1 MKHLTQ
7 YILFESG
14 SIGGNRILRDDVKP
28 TVEKYEKEVLQKFP
42 GYKKYEI
49 TGSYNA
55 GTKKDHGD
63 IDLCIW
69 IDSKED
75 IKNVKKEFKKHVE
88 DLPDELTPK
97 FRSGRNQGKKAQL
110 YGSIVTCQI
119 PIVGK
124 EDEFVQIDNIIVLT
138 PEELNFQKSFL
149 NLNAQLQTFDTAI
162 VRVAPDDKKEKAFKH
177 YGIADLPRLDTNQ
190 EFEFVLSSAGLSLR
204 KVTLTDERKQKAK
217 EEIWRSVNWEDVTW
231 LLDMILDFKS
241 DGKEYEEML
250 DRAAEVFKNDERARK
265 RMCGVMK
272 SMINIGPGEVGTPKG
287 EAKEKGIKLAYNK
300 LGVKMNENKIENN
313 IMMKSLNNYI
323 TEKLSFSDAF
333 YKFSCKIMGVECITQ
348 DKYIK
353 ELKSFVQEHSNNKC
367 SIIIKTYKQIKSD
380 LNNCLNKNEY
390 VDIPISNGPNMTI
403 KEAINKGKWFNDI
416 TLNDNTP
423 FVCYYSKDNKDKY
436 VLEPDS
442 LFFIA
447 AKTKKGYREIKCGLW
462 LNADDPAA
470 FGWQVKNVKIP
481 QALDYDQWKANE
493 KKKADEK
500 KKQEQESIKATI
512 KRMENELAQLKKI
525 IKTEE

>member
-1 MKHLTQ
+1 MKNLTQ

-14 SIGGNRILRDDVKP
+14 SIGGNRILRADVKP
-28 TVEKYEKEVLQKFP
+28 TVEKYENEVLQKFP
-42 GYKKYEI
+42 GYKKCEI

-75 IKNVKKEFKKHVE
+75 IKKVKKEFKKHVE

-138 PEELNFQKSFL
+138 QEELNFQKSFL

-217 EEIWRSVNWEDVTW
+217 EEIWRSVNWEDVIW
-231 LLDMILDFKS
+231 LLDTILDFKS

-287 EAKEKGIKLAYNK
+287 EAKEKGIKLAYDK
-300 LGVKMNENKIENN
+300 LGVEMNENKIENN
-313 IMMKSLNNYI
+313 YFKPINKYL
-323 TEKLSFSDAF
+323 TES
-333 YKFSCKIMGVECITQ
+333 I
-348 DKYIK
+348 DKYF
-353 ELKSFVQEHSNNKC
+353 S
-367 SIIIKTYKQIKSD
+367 
-380 LNNCLNKNEY
+380 
-390 VDIPISNGPNMTI
+390 
-403 KEAINKGKWFNDI
+403 
-416 TLNDNTP
+416 
-423 FVCYYSKDNKDKY
+423 
-436 VLEPDS
+436 
-442 LFFIA
+442 
-447 AKTKKGYREIKCGLW
+447 
-462 LNADDPAA
+462 
-470 FGWQVKNVKIP
+470 
-481 QALDYDQWKANE
+481 
-493 KKKADEK
+493 
-500 KKQEQESIKATI
+500 KQEIEKIKKDIEAKDGQFIEFIDDKVDKKLGLKDAYYDYFDQCLDDDRCTTEMASYIEMVIGRNNFSLEQVQKFI
-512 KRMENELAQLKKI
+512 KDEL
-525 IKTEE
+525 

>member
-14 SIGGNRILRDDVKP
+14 SIGGNRILRADVKP

-42 GYKKYEI
+42 GYKKCEI

-63 IDLCIW
+63 IDLCVW

-97 FRSGRNQGKKAQL
+97 FRSGKNQGKKAQL

-231 LLDMILDFKS
+231 LLDTILDFKS

-287 EAKEKGIKLAYNK
+287 EAKEKGIKLAYYK

-313 IMMKSLNNYI
+313 YFRPINKYL
-323 TEKLSFSDAF
+323 TESVDKYFSEQEKGKILKDIWDKDGEF
-333 YKFSCKIMGVECITQ
+333 YKMLKQLDIETSNQGICQYFDDLLDDDRMLAEFATYISNIIGRSNFSVEQ
-348 DKYIK
+348 VRK
-353 ELKSFVQEHSNNKC
+353 FVQSE
-367 SIIIKTYKQIKSD
+367 D
-380 LNNCLNKNEY
+380 L
-390 VDIPISNGPNMTI
+390 
-403 KEAINKGKWFNDI
+403 KG
-416 TLNDNTP
+416 
-423 FVCYYSKDNKDKY
+423 
-436 VLEPDS
+436 
-442 LFFIA
+442 
-447 AKTKKGYREIKCGLW
+447 
-462 LNADDPAA
+462 
-470 FGWQVKNVKIP
+470 
-481 QALDYDQWKANE
+481 
-493 KKKADEK
+493 
-500 KKQEQESIKATI
+500 
-512 KRMENELAQLKKI
+512 
-525 IKTEE
+525 

>member
-14 SIGGNRILRDDVKP
+14 SIGGNRILRADVKP

-42 GYKKYEI
+42 GYKKCEI

-97 FRSGRNQGKKAQL
+97 FRSGKNQGKKAQL

-177 YGIADLPRLDTNQ
+177 YGIADLPILDTNQ

-287 EAKEKGIKLAYNK
+287 EAKEKGIKLAYDK

-313 IMMKSLNNYI
+313 YFRPINKYLIESI
-323 TEKLSFSDAF
+323 
-333 YKFSCKIMGVECITQ
+333 
-348 DKYIK
+348 DKYFSKQEIAKIK
-353 ELKSFVQEHSNNKC
+353 KDIDAKDGQFIKFIDDKVDKKLGWKVAYYDYFDQCLDDDRCAAEMASYIE
-367 SIIIKTYKQIKSD
+367 IIIRR
-380 LNNCLNKNEY
+380 NNF
-390 VDIPISNGPNMTI
+390 S
-403 KEAINKGKWFNDI
+403 
-416 TLNDNTP
+416 
-423 FVCYYSKDNKDKY
+423 
-436 VLEPDS
+436 LE
-442 LFFIA
+442 
-447 AKTKKGYREIKCGLW
+447 
-462 LNADDPAA
+462 
-470 FGWQVKNVKIP
+470 QVKKFIN
-481 QALDYDQWKANE
+481 
-493 KKKADEK
+493 DE
-500 KKQEQESIKATI
+500 
-512 KRMENELAQLKKI
+512 L
-525 IKTEE
+525 

>member
-1 MKHLTQ
+1 MKHITQ

-14 SIGGNRILRDDVKP
+14 SIGGNRILRADVKP

-42 GYKKYEI
+42 GYKKCEI

-69 IDSKED
+69 IDSEED
-75 IKNVKKEFKKHVE
+75 IKKVKKEFKKHVE

-217 EEIWRSVNWEDVTW
+217 EEIWRSVNWEDVIW
-231 LLDMILDFKS
+231 LLDTILDFKS

-287 EAKEKGIKLAYNK
+287 EAKEKGIKLAYDK
-300 LGVKMNENKIENN
+300 LGVEMNENKIENN
-313 IMMKSLNNYI
+313 YFKPINKYLTESIDKYFSKQE
-323 TEKLSFSDAF
+323 TEKIKKDIDAKDG
-333 YKFSCKIMGVECITQ
+333 KFIEFID
-348 DKYIK
+348 DK
-353 ELKSFVQEHSNNKC
+353 
-367 SIIIKTYKQIKSD
+367 
-380 LNNCLNKNEY
+380 
-390 VDIPISNGPNMTI
+390 VD
-403 KEAINKGKWFNDI
+403 
-416 TLNDNTP
+416 
-423 FVCYYSKDNKDKY
+423 
-436 VLEPDS
+436 
-442 LFFIA
+442 
-447 AKTKKGYREIKCGLW
+447 KK
-462 LNADDPAA
+462 
-470 FGWQVKNVKIP
+470 
-481 QALDYDQWKANE
+481 LDWKAAYYDYFDQCLDDDRCATEMASYIEMVIGRNNFSLE
-493 KKKADEK
+493 QVQKFIKDE
-500 KKQEQESIKATI
+500 
-512 KRMENELAQLKKI
+512 L
-525 IKTEE
+525 

>member
-1 MKHLTQ
+1 MKKLTQ

-14 SIGGNRILRDDVKP
+14 SIGGNRILRADVKP

-42 GYKKYEI
+42 GYKKCEI

-75 IKNVKKEFKKHVE
+75 IKKVKKEFKKHVE

-97 FRSGRNQGKKAQL
+97 FRIGRNQGKKAQL

-149 NLNAQLQTFDTAI
+149 NLNAQLQTCDTAI

-217 EEIWRSVNWEDVTW
+217 EEIWRSVNWEDVIW
-231 LLDMILDFKS
+231 LLDTILDFKS

-272 SMINIGPGEVGTPKG
+272 SMIKIGPGEVGTPKG
-287 EAKEKGIKLAYNK
+287 EAKEKGIKLAYDK
-300 LGVKMNENKIENN
+300 LGVEMNENKIENN
-313 IMMKSLNNYI
+313 YFKPINKYL
-323 TEKLSFSDAF
+323 TES
-333 YKFSCKIMGVECITQ
+333 I
-348 DKYIK
+348 DKYF
-353 ELKSFVQEHSNNKC
+353 S
-367 SIIIKTYKQIKSD
+367 
-380 LNNCLNKNEY
+380 
-390 VDIPISNGPNMTI
+390 
-403 KEAINKGKWFNDI
+403 
-416 TLNDNTP
+416 
-423 FVCYYSKDNKDKY
+423 
-436 VLEPDS
+436 
-442 LFFIA
+442 
-447 AKTKKGYREIKCGLW
+447 
-462 LNADDPAA
+462 
-470 FGWQVKNVKIP
+470 
-481 QALDYDQWKANE
+481 
-493 KKKADEK
+493 
-500 KKQEQESIKATI
+500 KQEIEKIKKDIEAKDGQFIEFIDDKVDKKLGLKDAYYDYFDQCLDDDRCTTEMASYIEMVIGRNNFSLEQVQKFI
-512 KRMENELAQLKKI
+512 KDEL
-525 IKTEE
+525 

>member
-14 SIGGNRILRDDVKP
+14 SIGGNRILRADVKP

-42 GYKKYEI
+42 GYKKCEI

-97 FRSGRNQGKKAQL
+97 FRSGKNQGKKAQS
-110 YGSIVTCQI
+110 YGSIVACQI

-177 YGIADLPRLDTNQ
+177 YGIANLPRLDTNQ

-250 DRAAEVFKNDERARK
+250 NRAAEVFKNDERARK
-265 RMCGVMK
+265 RICGVMK

-287 EAKEKGIKLAYNK
+287 EAKEKGIKLAYDK

-313 IMMKSLNNYI
+313 YFRPINKYL
-323 TEKLSFSDAF
+323 TES
-333 YKFSCKIMGVECITQ
+333 I
-348 DKYIK
+348 DKYFSKQEIAKIK
-353 ELKSFVQEHSNNKC
+353 KDIDAKDGQFTEFIDDKVDKKLGWKDAYYDYFDQCLYDDRCAVEMASYIEMVIGRNNF
-367 SIIIKTYKQIKSD
+367 S
-380 LNNCLNKNEY
+380 
-390 VDIPISNGPNMTI
+390 
-403 KEAINKGKWFNDI
+403 
-416 TLNDNTP
+416 
-423 FVCYYSKDNKDKY
+423 
-436 VLEPDS
+436 LE
-442 LFFIA
+442 
-447 AKTKKGYREIKCGLW
+447 
-462 LNADDPAA
+462 
-470 FGWQVKNVKIP
+470 QVKKFI
-481 QALDYDQWKANE
+481 E
-493 KKKADEK
+493 DE
-500 KKQEQESIKATI
+500 
-512 KRMENELAQLKKI
+512 L
-525 IKTEE
+525 

>member
-1 MKHLTQ
+1 MKHITQ

-14 SIGGNRILRDDVKP
+14 SIGGNRILRADVKP

-42 GYKKYEI
+42 GYKKCEI

-75 IKNVKKEFKKHVE
+75 IKNIKKEFKKHVE

-97 FRSGRNQGKKAQL
+97 FRSGKNQGKKAQL

-217 EEIWRSVNWEDVTW
+217 EEIWRSVNWENVIW
-231 LLDMILDFKS
+231 LLDTILDFKS

-287 EAKEKGIKLAYNK
+287 EAKEKGIKLAYDK
-300 LGVKMNENKIENN
+300 LGVEMNENKIENN
-313 IMMKSLNNYI
+313 YFKPINKYLTESIDKYFSKQE
-323 TEKLSFSDAF
+323 TEKIKKDIDAKDG
-333 YKFSCKIMGVECITQ
+333 KFIEFID
-348 DKYIK
+348 DK
-353 ELKSFVQEHSNNKC
+353 
-367 SIIIKTYKQIKSD
+367 
-380 LNNCLNKNEY
+380 
-390 VDIPISNGPNMTI
+390 VD
-403 KEAINKGKWFNDI
+403 
-416 TLNDNTP
+416 
-423 FVCYYSKDNKDKY
+423 
-436 VLEPDS
+436 
-442 LFFIA
+442 
-447 AKTKKGYREIKCGLW
+447 KK
-462 LNADDPAA
+462 
-470 FGWQVKNVKIP
+470 
-481 QALDYDQWKANE
+481 LDWKAAYYDYFDQCLDDDRCATEMASYIEMVIGRNNFSLE
-493 KKKADEK
+493 QVQKFIKDE
-500 KKQEQESIKATI
+500 
-512 KRMENELAQLKKI
+512 L
-525 IKTEE
+525 